1 MRVVVCGRGVPSP
14 GSPLLGIFELDQARA
29 LSQAGEQV
37 VYAALDVRSVRR
49 WRRWGLR
56 HRTLDGVAVVELN
69 VPLGRLPRSVNRMV
83 MTRLWDLLLAAVVA
97 RHGRPDLLHGHFLP
111 WTAALAAARLAA
123 DVPLVVTEHW
133 SQVRPGMPADIRALG
148 HQVFGRAAAVLAVS
162 QPLAD
167 TISREF
173 GVGARVVPDII
184 DVATFGEVASVPRAP
199 GIRLVA
205 TGNLI
210 PRKNLDGLLQAF
222 ADGAPDDARL
232 TVIGHG
238 PELSRLESLAA
249 SLGLGERVRFT
260 GRLAR
265 GEMALEYARA
275 TGFALASH
283 AETFGVVW
291 AEALAAGLPVLAT
304 RCGGPEDFV
313 SPEDGVL
320 VADDPAALERG
331 MAEFCAGISSGRW
344 DGPELSARASARF
357 SGGAVVAQLDEVYDA
372 VRR

>member
-29 LSQAGEQV
+29 LSQAGVQV

-56 HRTLDGVAVVELN
+56 HRTLDGVPVVELN

-111 WTAALAAARLAA
+111 WTAALAGARLAA
-123 DVPLVVTEHW
+123 GVPLVVTEHW
-133 SQVRPGMPADIRALG
+133 SQVRPGMPADVRALG

-238 PELSRLESLAA
+238 PELSRLESLSA
-249 SLGLGERVRFT
+249 SLGLDGRVRFT

-265 GEMALEYARA
+265 REMAREYARA

-320 VADDPAALERG
+320 VADDPAQLERG
-331 MAEFCAGISSGRW
+331 MAELCAGISSGRW
-344 DGPELSARASARF
+344 DGSELSARASARF